1 MGKMCGRNRT
11 NLQKSV
17 KKKYLIIGITGQD
30 GINLSLFLLK
40 KKYLII
46 GATRNLKKAKKNLMR
61 YKELKN
67 IKIFKEN
74 FYSLKNTEKFILK
87 HKPDYIYFL
96 GGQSSVGK
104 SFRKPNETIKSNVI
118 PVSNILE
125 TSRKFNLNNKIYNS
139 SSSEIFGN
147 QGKKK
152 LNENSIYYPISPY
165 ALAKAISTDL
175 VKSYRLS
182 FKTKCCNGICF
193 NHESEKRNANFL
205 FGKLL
210 QLTKNLK
217 NKKKFVFGN
226 LNIVR
231 DWGLSKEYV
240 VAYFRILKQKTLED
254 FVIATGKSFSIKKI
268 FIKILGKKI
277 FNEKI
282 ISSKKLKRTNE
293 IFYSYANPKK
303 IRKKLGWKAYSTVI
317 DLFKLYG

>member
-1 MGKMCGRNRT
+1 MAKMCGRNRT

-67 IKIFKEN
+67 VKIFKEN

-125 TSRKFNLNNKIYNS
+125 TSRKFNLNNKIY
-139 SSSEIFGN
+139 
-147 QGKKK
+147 
-152 LNENSIYYPISPY
+152 
-165 ALAKAISTDL
+165 
-175 VKSYRLS
+175 
-182 FKTKCCNGICF
+182 
-193 NHESEKRNANFL
+193 
-205 FGKLL
+205 
-210 QLTKNLK
+210 
-217 NKKKFVFGN
+217 
-226 LNIVR
+226 
-231 DWGLSKEYV
+231 
-240 VAYFRILKQKTLED
+240 
-254 FVIATGKSFSIKKI
+254 
-268 FIKILGKKI
+268 
-277 FNEKI
+277 
-282 ISSKKLKRTNE
+282 
-293 IFYSYANPKK
+293 
-303 IRKKLGWKAYSTVI
+303 
-317 DLFKLYG
+317 